1 MAVSAAPDRDSTE
14 DWLLPDAARP
24 RSFAE
29 LEAKIDYA
37 VAVARSAEEAA
48 LAFGDVA
55 IEGAAQA
62 RLAAEM
68 AEAAAHSAAQMEER
82 QRPGVSSTGRQGPV
96 PADPFERRLEA
107 FRERAS
113 RVSTRLISL
122 SAS

>member
-29 LEAKIDYA
+29 LEAKIEYA

-68 AEAAAHSAAQMEER
+68 AEAATRSAAQIEER
-82 QRPGVSSTGRQGPV
+82 QRPGAPSAGKQPSVA
-96 PADPFERRLEA
+96 ADPFERRL
-107 FRERAS
+107 
-113 RVSTRLISL
+113 
-122 SAS
+122 